1 MTYEAQ
7 YTLLQRLVG
16 SPSPSGFEQK
26 AQQVV
31 REEVQAYADE
41 VQTDVHGNVIASLN
55 PNGYPRVM
63 LTAHIDELGFLI
75 RYIDEQGY
83 LYFAP
88 IGGYDAATLP
98 GARVIVYTPG
108 GPVPGVIGCKAIHLM
123 DGDER
128 RRVPSTHDMWIDI
141 GVSSQQEAQELV
153 PLGSAATRAAQ
164 LARLRGDL
172 VVSRA
177 LDNKAG
183 IGAIIE
189 ALRRLRERSEQ
200 LHASV
205 YLVSAVQEENG
216 SRGSQTSAYTI
227 DPQVALTVDVTFASD
242 HPETSKIQLG
252 DVKLG
257 GGPGI
262 TIGGFVNPRIYEG
275 MMAIAEKAQIPYQY
289 DVEPARTGT
298 DNDNIQV
305 TRGGI
310 ATGLLNIPCRYMHS
324 SSEVVSLK
332 DIDATAELM
341 AHFVLSLNKETNLIP

>member
-7 YTLLQRLVG
+7 YALLQRLIA
-16 SPSPSGFEQK
+16 SASPSGFEQR

-41 VQTDVHGNVIASLN
+41 VRTDVHGNVIASLN

-88 IGGYDAATLP
+88 IGGFDPSTLP
-98 GARVIVYTPG
+98 GARIVVHTPG
-108 GPVPGVIGCKAIHLM
+108 GSVPGVIGCRAVHLL
-123 DGDER
+123 DSDER
-128 RRVPSTHDMWIDI
+128 GKAPSLQEMWIDI
-141 GVSSQQEAQELV
+141 GTASAEEARQLV

-164 LARLRGDL
+164 PEILRGDL

-177 LDNKAG
+177 LDNKSG
-183 IGAIIE
+183 ICAIIE
-189 ALRRLRERSEQ
+189 ALRRLHERRAELQ
-200 LHASV
+200 AAV
-205 YLVSAVQEENG
+205 FLVSAVQEEVG
-216 SRGSQTSAYTI
+216 TRGVQTSAYSV

-242 HPETSKIQLG
+242 HPETSKIRLG

-262 TIGGFVNPRIYEG
+262 TIGGFVNPRIYQG
-275 MMAIAEKAQIPYQY
+275 LIATAEKAGMPFQY
-289 DVEPARTGT
+289 DIQSSRTGT
-298 DNDNIQV
+298 DNDHIQV
-305 TRGGI
+305 TRGGV

-341 AHFVLSLNKETNLIP
+341 AQFVLTLNRETNLIP

>member
-7 YTLLQRLVG
+7 YALLQRLVA
-16 SPSPSGFEQK
+16 SPSPSGFEQR

-31 REEVQAYADE
+31 REEVQVYADE
-41 VQTDVHGNVIASLN
+41 VRTDVHGNVIASLN

-83 LYFAP
+83 LYFSP

-98 GARVIVYTPG
+98 GARVIVHTAG
-108 GPVPGVIGCKAIHLM
+108 GPVSGVIGCRAVHLL
-123 DGDER
+123 DSDER
-128 RRVPSTHDMWIDI
+128 GRVPHIEDMWIDI
-141 GVSSQQEAQELV
+141 GAASAEEARRLV

-164 LARLRGDL
+164 LELLRGDL

-177 LDNKAG
+177 LDNKSG
-183 IGAIIE
+183 ICAIID
-189 ALRRLRERSEQ
+189 ALRRLRERREQ

-205 YLVSAVQEENG
+205 FLASAVQEEIG
-216 SRGSQTSAYTI
+216 ARGSQTSAYTI

-242 HPETSKIQLG
+242 HPETSKIRLG
-252 DVKLG
+252 NVKLG

-262 TIGGFVNPRIYEG
+262 TIGGFVNPHIYEG
-275 MMAIAEKAQIPYQY
+275 MMAVAEKAQIPYQY
-289 DVEPARTGT
+289 DIQSARTGT

-332 DIDATAELM
+332 DIDATAELI
-341 AHFVLSLNKETNLIP
+341 AQFVLTLNKETNLIP

>member
-1 MTYEAQ
+1 MTYETQ
-7 YTLLQRLVG
+7 YALLQRLVA
-16 SPSPSGFEQK
+16 SPSPSGFEQR

-31 REEVQAYADE
+31 REETQAFADE
-41 VQTDVHGNVIASLN
+41 VRTDVHGNVIASLN

-83 LYFAP
+83 LYFTP

-98 GARVIVYTPG
+98 GARVIVHTPG
-108 GPVPGVIGCKAIHLM
+108 GSVFGLIGCRAAHLLSSEERGKAPPM
-123 DGDER
+123 E
-128 RRVPSTHDMWIDI
+128 DMWIDI
-141 GVSSQQEAQELV
+141 GAASAEEARQLV
-153 PLGSAATRAAQ
+153 PLGSAATRAVQ
-164 LARLRGDL
+164 LERLRGDL

-177 LDNKAG
+177 LDNKSG
-183 IGAIIE
+183 ICSIIE
-189 ALRRLRERSEQ
+189 ALRRLHERREQ
-200 LHASV
+200 LEAAV
-205 YLVSAVQEENG
+205 FLVSAVQEENG

-242 HPETSKIQLG
+242 HPQTSKIQLG

-262 TIGGFVNPRIYEG
+262 TIGGYVNPRIYEG
-275 MMAIAEKAQIPYQY
+275 LMATAEQAHIPYQY
-289 DVEPARTGT
+289 DIQSSRTGT
-298 DNDNIQV
+298 DNDHIQV
-305 TRGGI
+305 TRGGV

-341 AHFVLSLNKETNLIP
+341 AQFVLSLNKETNLIP

>member
-1 MTYEAQ
+1 MMYEAQ
-7 YTLLQRLVG
+7 YALLQRLVS

-31 REEVQAYADE
+31 REEVHAFADE
-41 VQTDVHGNVIASLN
+41 VRTDVHGNVIASLN

-83 LYFAP
+83 LYFTP
-88 IGGYDAATLP
+88 IGGFDPATLP
-98 GARVIVYTPG
+98 GARVIIHTPG
-108 GPVPGVIGCKAIHLM
+108 GPVSGVIGCRAVHLL
-123 DGDER
+123 GSDER
-128 RRVPSTHDMWIDI
+128 GRVSSLEDMWIDI
-141 GVSSQQEAQELV
+141 GAASTEEARQLV

-164 LARLRGDL
+164 LELLRGDL

-177 LDNKAG
+177 LDNKSG
-183 IGAIIE
+183 ICTIIE
-189 ALRRLRERSEQ
+189 AMRRLHERRAQ
-200 LHASV
+200 LAV
-205 YLVSAVQEENG
+205 AVFLVSAVQEEVG
-216 SRGSQTSAYTI
+216 TRGVQTSAYSV

-242 HPETSKIQLG
+242 HPETSKIRLG

-262 TIGGFVNPRIYEG
+262 TIGGYVNPRIYEG
-275 MMAIAEKAQIPYQY
+275 LMATAEQAGMPFQY
-289 DVEPARTGT
+289 DIQSSHTGT
-298 DNDNIQV
+298 DNDRIQV
-305 TRGGI
+305 TRGGV

-341 AHFVLSLNKETNLIP
+341 AQFVLTLNEETNLIP

>member
-7 YTLLQRLVG
+7 YALLQRLVA
-16 SPSPSGFEQK
+16 SASPSGFEQR

-41 VQTDVHGNVIASLN
+41 VRTDVHGNVIASLN
-55 PNGYPRVM
+55 PRGYPRVM

-83 LYFAP
+83 LYFTP
-88 IGGYDAATLP
+88 IGGFDPSTLP
-98 GARVIVYTPG
+98 GARVMVHTPG
-108 GPVPGVIGCKAIHLM
+108 GAVPGVIGCKAVHM
-123 DGDER
+123 MERDER
-128 RRVPSTHDMWIDI
+128 GKAPNIEDMWIDI
-141 GVSSQQEAQELV
+141 GAASAEEARQLV

-164 LARLRGDL
+164 AEILRGDL

-177 LDNKAG
+177 LDNKSG
-183 IGAIIE
+183 ICTIIE
-189 ALRRLRERSEQ
+189 AVRRLHERRAQ
-200 LHASV
+200 LAAAV
-205 YLVSAVQEENG
+205 FMVSAVQEENG
-216 SRGSQTSAYTI
+216 ARGSQTSAYSV

-242 HPETSKIQLG
+242 HPQTSKIRLG

-262 TIGGFVNPRIYEG
+262 TIGGYVNPRIYEG
-275 MMAIAEKAQIPYQY
+275 LMETAEKAGILYQY
-289 DVEPARTGT
+289 DVQPGHTGT

-305 TRGGI
+305 TRGGV

-341 AHFVLSLNKETNLIP
+341 TQFILTLNKETNLIP

>member
-1 MTYEAQ
+1 MYEAQ
-7 YTLLQRLVG
+7 YALLQRLVA

-41 VQTDVHGNVIASLN
+41 IRTDVHGNVIASLN

-88 IGGYDAATLP
+88 IGGYDGATLP
-98 GARVIVYTPG
+98 GARVIIHTPG
-108 GPVPGVIGCKAIHLM
+108 GPVSGVIGCRAIHLL
-123 DGDER
+123 DNDER
-128 RRVPSTHDMWIDI
+128 RKLPYVQDMWIDI
-141 GVSSQQEAQELV
+141 GAVSQQETQELV
-153 PLGSAATRAAQ
+153 PLGSPATRAAQ
-164 LARLRGDL
+164 LERLRGDL

-177 LDNKAG
+177 LDNKSG
-183 IGAIIE
+183 ICAIID
-189 ALRRLRERSEQ
+189 ALRRLHERREQ
-200 LHASV
+200 LHVSV
-205 YLVSAVQEENG
+205 FLVSSVQEEIG
-216 SRGSQTSAYTI
+216 ARGSQTSAYTI

-257 GGPGI
+257 SGPGI

-289 DVEPARTGT
+289 DVQAARTGT
-298 DNDNIQV
+298 DNDHIQV

-332 DIDATAELM
+332 DIDATAELI
-341 AHFVLSLNKETNLIP
+341 AQFVLSLNEETNLIP

>member
-7 YTLLQRLVG
+7 YALLRRLID

-41 VQTDVHGNVIASLN
+41 VRTDVHGNVIASLN

-83 LYFAP
+83 LYFTP
-88 IGGYDAATLP
+88 IGGFDPATLP
-98 GARVIVYTPG
+98 GARVIVHTQG
-108 GPVPGVIGCKAIHLM
+108 GPVVGVIGCRAVHLL
-123 DGDER
+123 GSDER
-128 RRVPSTHDMWIDI
+128 GRVPSLEDMWIDI
-141 GVSSQQEAQELV
+141 GAASQEEARQLV

-164 LARLRGDL
+164 PELLRGDL

-177 LDNKAG
+177 LDNKSG
-183 IGAIIE
+183 ICAIIE
-189 ALRRLRERSEQ
+189 ALRRLHERRAQ
-200 LHASV
+200 LAAAV
-205 YLVSAVQEENG
+205 FLVSAVQEEVG
-216 SRGSQTSAYTI
+216 TRGVQTSAYSVG
-227 DPQVALTVDVTFASD
+227 PQVALTVDVTFASD
-242 HPETSKIQLG
+242 HPETSKIRLG

-262 TIGGFVNPRIYEG
+262 TIGGYVNPRIYEG
-275 MMAIAEKAQIPYQY
+275 LMATAEKAGMPFQY
-289 DVEPARTGT
+289 DIQSSRTGT
-298 DNDNIQV
+298 DNDHIQV
-305 TRGGI
+305 TRGGV

-332 DIDATAELM
+332 DIDDTAELM
-341 AHFVLSLNKETNLIP
+341 AQFVLTLNRETNLIP

>member
-1 MTYEAQ
+1 MTYETQ
-7 YTLLQRLVG
+7 YALLQRLVA
-16 SPSPSGFEQK
+16 SPSPSGFEQR

-31 REEVQAYADE
+31 REAVQAYADE
-41 VQTDVHGNVIASLN
+41 VRTDVHGNVIASLN

-108 GPVPGVIGCKAIHLM
+108 GPVSGVIGCRAAHLLSSEERGKAPPI
-123 DGDER
+123 E
-128 RRVPSTHDMWIDI
+128 DMWIDI
-141 GVSSQQEAQELV
+141 GATSQQEAQGLV
-153 PLGSAATRAAQ
+153 ALGSAATRAAQ
-164 LARLRGDL
+164 LELLRGDL

-177 LDNKAG
+177 LDNKSG
-183 IGAIIE
+183 ICAIIE
-189 ALRRLRERSEQ
+189 ALRRLHERREQ
-200 LHASV
+200 LQAAV
-205 YLVSAVQEENG
+205 FLVSAVQEENG

-242 HPETSKIQLG
+242 HPQTSKIQLG

-262 TIGGFVNPRIYEG
+262 TIGGYVNQRIYGG
-275 MMAIAEKAQIPYQY
+275 MMAIAEKAHIPYQY
-289 DVEPARTGT
+289 DIQSSRTGT

-341 AHFVLSLNKETNLIP
+341 AQFVLSLNKETNLMP